1 MKEYIIVGAGIT
13 GAVIGRHLAER
24 GHKVTIVDRRSHIA
38 GNIYD
43 EKDENGLIIQK
54 YGPHIFHTNNK
65 RVYDYITKYADWE
78 DFFLECMVYMKGKYT
93 PSPFNFKTIDD
104 YYSEE
109 KAKALKAR
117 IKAKYGDSEKTTI
130 VEMLNSDD
138 ELIKEYADF
147 LFESDY
153 SLYTAKQWGISPKEI
168 DISVLKRVPV
178 LFSYK
183 TGYFDDRYQCMP
195 RGGFTKFIENVL
207 NHENITLKLNT
218 EAASFITIE
227 NGTLLIN
234 GKETD
239 KTVIYTGAADE
250 LLNSKY
256 GVLPYRSLKF
266 EYKTENTDS
275 YQAAPVVA
283 YPEVDGYTRITE
295 YSKLPVQKTN
305 GKTVIALE
313 YPLSYDK
320 KTSEP
325 YYPIPTEE
333 SRALYEKYRNA
344 LDKIPNLIICG
355 RLGDFK
361 YYNMDGALLRAL
373 EICDTLD

>member
-1 MKEYIIVGAGIT
+1 M
-13 GAVIGRHLAER
+13 
-24 GHKVTIVDRRSHIA
+24 
-38 GNIYD
+38 
-43 EKDENGLIIQK
+43 
-54 YGPHIFHTNNK
+54 
-65 RVYDYITKYADWE
+65 
-78 DFFLECMVYMKGKYT
+78 
-93 PSPFNFKTIDD
+93 
-104 YYSEE
+104 
-109 KAKALKAR
+109 
-117 IKAKYGDSEKTTI
+117 
-130 VEMLNSDD
+130 
-138 ELIKEYADF
+138 
-147 LFESDY
+147 
-153 SLYTAKQWGISPKEI
+153 
-168 DISVLKRVPV
+168 
-178 LFSYK
+178 
-183 TGYFDDRYQCMP
+183 
-195 RGGFTKFIENVL
+195 
-207 NHENITLKLNT
+207 
-218 EAASFITIE
+218 
-227 NGTLLIN
+227 LIN

-333 SRALYEKYRNA
+333 SRMLYEKYRNA
-344 LDKIPNLIICG
+344 LDKIPNLIVCG

-361 YYNMDGALLRAL
+361 YYNMDEALLRAL